1 MTKQKQELNWKKATH
16 PCKTLAY
23 KMPNEKMQWL
33 LLKKLFGSVYF
44 TTKMLTATNQ
54 VELLCRQSKI

>member
-16 PCKTLAY
+16 PCNTLAY

-33 LLKKLFGSVYF
+33 LLKKLFGSVYLF
-44 TTKMLTATNQ
+44 YH
-54 VELLCRQSKI
+54 